1 MFKIIKN
8 FNWIIISSILCIF
21 LGILTFLTFINQGY
35 IPLTE
40 LNLQILLIIDLI
52 LLLIFF
58 YLIFKNILRV
68 YSAQKKNRAGSQTSI
83 KYISLFT
90 LFTFIPSLLIAIF
103 SLFLFNFGIQNFF
116 NDKIKLAVNN
126 SYDVAKNYLED
137 NKKSIGGDVLIMG
150 VGINRISNLFYTNPK
165 QFKAV
170 LWSEKILR
178 KVDDVYLI
186 DSSGNIIF
194 SDTKNDEN
202 DFIIPIDDSF
212 RKASKGSPVI
222 IQNSQDSKP
231 SAMIKINNLIDTYLY
246 ISRDIEPKILNYL
259 NETEQA
265 VNFYYSFENK
275 QLGIKLTFAIIYII
289 VVTLLLFLSTF
300 IAISFA
306 TRLTKP
312 IVNLIKA
319 SDKISKGELNT
330 KVIEDETDEE
340 FKLLNKNFNNMIN
353 RLEKQQEKLLQSE
366 RYSAWESIAR
376 KLAHEIKNPLTPIQL
391 SIDSLREKYSK
402 RVSEGKEDFVKYL
415 ETINRQIKDIET
427 LVNEFSSFAR
437 MPSPIFKKINLL
449 DVVNRAVEF
458 MSMSSKSDI
467 NIIKKNK
474 SLFINGDEEQLY
486 RVFINL
492 IKNSDESI
500 SEIRLKKANFKGK
513 IELDITSNNEY
524 IVIKLSDNGTG
535 IKDTK
540 KIMTPYFTTKKNGT
554 GLGLP
559 IVKKIITEHS
569 GDLII
574 NNKEEGT
581 VVAIS
586 LPTLNEK

>member
-1 MFKIIKN
+1 
-8 FNWIIISSILCIF
+8 
-21 LGILTFLTFINQGY
+21 
-35 IPLTE
+35 
-40 LNLQILLIIDLI
+40 
-52 LLLIFF
+52 
-58 YLIFKNILRV
+58 
-68 YSAQKKNRAGSQTSI
+68 
-83 KYISLFT
+83 
-90 LFTFIPSLLIAIF
+90 
-103 SLFLFNFGIQNFF
+103 
-116 NDKIKLAVNN
+116 
-126 SYDVAKNYLED
+126 
-137 NKKSIGGDVLIMG
+137 
-150 VGINRISNLFYTNPK
+150 
-165 QFKAV
+165 
-170 LWSEKILR
+170 
-178 KVDDVYLI
+178 
-186 DSSGNIIF
+186 
-194 SDTKNDEN
+194 
-202 DFIIPIDDSF
+202 
-212 RKASKGSPVI
+212 
-222 IQNSQDSKP
+222 
-231 SAMIKINNLIDTYLY
+231 
-246 ISRDIEPKILNYL
+246 
-259 NETEQA
+259 
-265 VNFYYSFENK
+265 
-275 QLGIKLTFAIIYII
+275 
-289 VVTLLLFLSTF
+289 
-300 IAISFA
+300 
-306 TRLTKP
+306 
-312 IVNLIKA
+312 
-319 SDKISKGELNT
+319 
-330 KVIEDETDEE
+330 
-340 FKLLNKNFNNMIN
+340 MIN

>member
-259 NETEQA
+259 NEKEKA

-330 KVIEDETDEE
+330 KVREDETDEE